1 MMDKILEIA
10 IIWGLGLL
18 GMALYAF
25 IEVWKIVKLKDFN
38 PQRFF
43 GENVKFWVICLALNF
58 VISIILIVAP
68 EFKEVLYTLGFAI
81 TDDTQS
87 GFILLGFAL
96 AAGNDSKLS
105 GSGKTLITKE

>member
-18 GMALYAF
+18 GMLLYAF

-43 GENVKFWVICLALNF
+43 GENVKFWVICLGLNF

-96 AAGNDSKLS
+96 AAGNDSKLT
-105 GSGKTLITKE
+105 GKGKTLNTKE